1 MRGGIIGADSS
12 RTLCRPKEE
21 TVRKESSV
29 TGNSEMWDAIKIN
42 ENLIVSLKDI
52 VFEFDG
58 QKVLDGL
65 SLDIHDKEFVTFLG
79 PSGCGKTTTLRV
91 IAGFVT
97 PKSGNVFFDG
107 KEQKLG
113 AGYLVTATERG
124 NNRAGESLVEFA
136 LKNNDAGAKVYR
148 TAAEY
153 CDRAIASATDSY
165 LRTQYVQ
172 KKGMLKYKLRQHRI
186 GNNYVYLAAVFS
198 TIGAVL
204 LIIASVDLFLELHM
218 EFRDMFKLFSYS
230 KMIPWEADIAM
241 LFGAMLLFTLGKV
254 TNKLH
259 VASFLQLLASVF
271 AVAVVA
277 MHFICVINDGRV
289 WYDKLLWYVV
299 LVVIPL
305 MLGKLLGE
313 ILRKIIGIQ

>member
-1 MRGGIIGADSS
+1 MKSTSFDMAMAAYRQNDMEGAF
-12 RTLCRPKEE
+12 RP
-21 TVRKESSV
+21 
-29 TGNSEMWDAIKIN
+29 
-42 ENLIVSLKDI
+42 
-52 VFEFDG
+52 F
-58 QKVLDGL
+58 L
-65 SLDIHDKEFVTFLG
+65 SLAEAQDVDAMNMAANMFERGQGTYRDPGRAVFWWKKAVEL
-79 PSGCGKTTTLRV
+79 
-91 IAGFVT
+91 
-97 PKSGNVFFDG
+97 GNVDALADYGQYLVTTFFDG

-136 LKNNDAGAKVYR
+136 LKKNDAGAKVYR

-172 KKGMLKYKLRQHRI
+172 KKGMLKYKLRQNRF
-186 GNNYVYLAAVFS
+186 GNNYIYFAALFS
-198 TIGAVL
+198 VISAIL
-204 LIIASVDLFLELHM
+204 LMVASVDLFLELHM
-218 EFRDMFKLFSYS
+218 EYRDMFEIFTYIDR
-230 KMIPWEADIAM
+230 IPWEMDIAM
-241 LFGAMLLFTLGKV
+241 FFASMLLFTLGKV

-259 VASFLQLLASVF
+259 LASFMQMFSFVF
-271 AVAVVA
+271 AVAVVVL
-277 MHFICVINDGRV
+277 HFICVINDGKV

-299 LVVIPL
+299 LVIIPL

>member
-1 MRGGIIGADSS
+1 MKSTAFDMAMVAYRQNDMEGAF
-12 RTLCRPKEE
+12 RQ
-21 TVRKESSV
+21 
-29 TGNSEMWDAIKIN
+29 
-42 ENLIVSLKDI
+42 
-52 VFEFDG
+52 F
-58 QKVLDGL
+58 L
-65 SLDIHDKEFVTFLG
+65 SLAEAQDADAMNMAANMFERGQGTYRDPGRAVFWWKKAVELGNVDALADYGQYLVT
-79 PSGCGKTTTLRV
+79 
-91 IAGFVT
+91 
-97 PKSGNVFFDG
+97 VFFDG

-124 NNRAGESLVEFA
+124 NNRAGESLVEFT

>member
-1 MRGGIIGADSS
+1 MKSTAFDMAMVAYRQNDM
-12 RTLCRPKEE
+12 
-21 TVRKESSV
+21 ES
-29 TGNSEMWDAIKIN
+29 A
-42 ENLIVSLKDI
+42 
-52 VFEFDG
+52 FR
-58 QKVLDGL
+58 Q
-65 SLDIHDKEFVTFLG
+65 
-79 PSGCGKTTTLRV
+79 
-91 IAGFVT
+91 
-97 PKSGNVFFDG
+97 
-107 KEQKLG
+107 
-113 AGYLVTATERG
+113 
-124 NNRAGESLVEFA
+124 
-136 LKNNDAGAKVYR
+136 
-148 TAAEY
+148 Y

-204 LIIASVDLFLELHM
+204 LMIASVDLFLELHM

-241 LFGAMLLFTLGKV
+241 
-254 TNKLH
+254 
-259 VASFLQLLASVF
+259 
-271 AVAVVA
+271 
-277 MHFICVINDGRV
+277 

>member
-1 MRGGIIGADSS
+1 MAANMFERGQGTYRDPGRA
-12 RTLCRPKEE
+12 
-21 TVRKESSV
+21 
-29 TGNSEMWDAIKIN
+29 
-42 ENLIVSLKDI
+42 
-52 VFEFDG
+52 VFWWKKAVE
-58 QKVLDGL
+58 L
-65 SLDIHDKEFVTFLG
+65 
-79 PSGCGKTTTLRV
+79 
-91 IAGFVT
+91 
-97 PKSGNVFFDG
+97 GNVDALADYGQYLITTFFDG

-136 LKNNDAGAKVYR
+136 LKNNDAGAKVCR

-186 GNNYVYLAAVFS
+186 GNNYVYLTAVFS

-204 LIIASVDLFLELHM
+204 LMIASVDLFLELHM

>member
-1 MRGGIIGADSS
+1 M
-12 RTLCRPKEE
+12 
-21 TVRKESSV
+21 
-29 TGNSEMWDAIKIN
+29 
-42 ENLIVSLKDI
+42 
-52 VFEFDG
+52 
-58 QKVLDGL
+58 
-65 SLDIHDKEFVTFLG
+65 
-79 PSGCGKTTTLRV
+79 
-91 IAGFVT
+91 
-97 PKSGNVFFDG
+97 
-107 KEQKLG
+107 
-113 AGYLVTATERG
+113 
-124 NNRAGESLVEFA
+124 EFA

-148 TAAEY
+148 TAAYY
-153 CDRAIASATDSY
+153 CDRAIDAATDSY

-172 KKGMLKYKLRQHRI
+172 KRGMLKYKLRQHRL

-198 TIGAVL
+198 AIGAVFL
-204 LIIASVDLFLELHM
+204 MIASVDLFLELHM
-218 EFRDMFKLFSYS
+218 EYCDMFKLFSYS

>member
-1 MRGGIIGADSS
+1 MKSTAFDMAMVAYRQNDM
-12 RTLCRPKEE
+12 
-21 TVRKESSV
+21 ES
-29 TGNSEMWDAIKIN
+29 A
-42 ENLIVSLKDI
+42 
-52 VFEFDG
+52 FRQF
-58 QKVLDGL
+58 L
-65 SLDIHDKEFVTFLG
+65 SLAEAQDADAMNMAANMFERGQGTYRDPGRAVFWWKKAVEL
-79 PSGCGKTTTLRV
+79 
-91 IAGFVT
+91 
-97 PKSGNVFFDG
+97 GNVDALADYGQYLVTTFFDG

-136 LKNNDAGAKVYR
+136 LKNNDAGVKVYR
-148 TAAEY
+148 TATEY

-204 LIIASVDLFLELHM
+204 LMIASVDLFLELHM
-218 EFRDMFKLFSYS
+218 EYRDMFKLFSYS

-241 LFGAMLLFTLGKV
+241 FFGAMLLFTLGKV

-259 VASFLQLLASVF
+259 VASFL
-271 AVAVVA
+271 
-277 MHFICVINDGRV
+277 
-289 WYDKLLWYVV
+289 
-299 LVVIPL
+299 
-305 MLGKLLGE
+305 
-313 ILRKIIGIQ
+313 

>member
-1 MRGGIIGADSS
+1 MNAACMFWDNN
-12 RTLCRPKEE
+12 
-21 TVRKESSV
+21 
-29 TGNSEMWDAIKIN
+29 GN
-42 ENLIVSLKDI
+42 
-52 VFEFDG
+52 
-58 QKVLDGL
+58 
-65 SLDIHDKEFVTFLG
+65 
-79 PSGCGKTTTLRV
+79 KT
-91 IAGFVT
+91 
-97 PKSGNVFFDG
+97 
-107 KEQKLG
+107 E
-113 AGYLVTATERG
+113 
-124 NNRAGESLVEFA
+124 
-136 LKNNDAGAKVYR
+136 NDAGAKVYR

-204 LIIASVDLFLELHM
+204 LMIASVDLFLELHM
-218 EFRDMFKLFSYS
+218 EYRDMFKLFSYS

-241 LFGAMLLFTLGKV
+241 FFGAMLLFTLGKV

>member
-1 MRGGIIGADSS
+1 MKSTAFDMAMMAYRQNDMEGAFRQFLPLAETGDADAMNMAANMFERGQGTYRGPGRA
-12 RTLCRPKEE
+12 
-21 TVRKESSV
+21 
-29 TGNSEMWDAIKIN
+29 
-42 ENLIVSLKDI
+42 
-52 VFEFDG
+52 VFWWKKAVE
-58 QKVLDGL
+58 L
-65 SLDIHDKEFVTFLG
+65 
-79 PSGCGKTTTLRV
+79 
-91 IAGFVT
+91 
-97 PKSGNVFFDG
+97 GNVDALADYGHYLVTTFFDG

-113 AGYLVTATERG
+113 AGYLVTATECG

-148 TAAEY
+148 TATEY

-204 LIIASVDLFLELHM
+204 LMIASVDLFLELHM

-241 LFGAMLLFTLGKV
+241 LFGAMILFTFGKV

>member
-1 MRGGIIGADSS
+1 M
-12 RTLCRPKEE
+12 E
-21 TVRKESSV
+21 ESSGAWKCGC
-29 TGNSEMWDAIKIN
+29 TCRLW
-42 ENLIVSLKDI
+42 SL
-52 VFEFDG
+52 
-58 QKVLDGL
+58 
-65 SLDIHDKEFVTFLG
+65 
-79 PSGCGKTTTLRV
+79 SGHH
-91 IAGFVT
+91 
-97 PKSGNVFFDG
+97 FFDG

-136 LKNNDAGAKVYR
+136 LKNNDAGVKVYR
-148 TAAEY
+148 TATEY

-204 LIIASVDLFLELHM
+204 LMIASVDLFLELHM

-271 AVAVVA
+271 SVAVVA

>member
-1 MRGGIIGADSS
+1 MEESGGAWKCGCTCRL
-12 RTLCRPKEE
+12 RT
-21 TVRKESSV
+21 
-29 TGNSEMWDAIKIN
+29 
-42 ENLIVSLKDI
+42 VSGHYL
-52 VFEFDG
+52 
-58 QKVLDGL
+58 
-65 SLDIHDKEFVTFLG
+65 
-79 PSGCGKTTTLRV
+79 
-91 IAGFVT
+91 
-97 PKSGNVFFDG
+97 FDG

-204 LIIASVDLFLELHM
+204 LMIASVDLFLELHM

-277 MHFICVINDGRV
+277 MHFICVIMMAGCGMTSCCGM
-289 WYDKLLWYVV
+289 WCLLSFRLCSESCWVRY
-299 LVVIPL
+299 
-305 MLGKLLGE
+305 
-313 ILRKIIGIQ
+313 

>member
-1 MRGGIIGADSS
+1 M
-12 RTLCRPKEE
+12 
-21 TVRKESSV
+21 
-29 TGNSEMWDAIKIN
+29 
-42 ENLIVSLKDI
+42 
-52 VFEFDG
+52 
-58 QKVLDGL
+58 
-65 SLDIHDKEFVTFLG
+65 
-79 PSGCGKTTTLRV
+79 
-91 IAGFVT
+91 
-97 PKSGNVFFDG
+97 
-107 KEQKLG
+107 
-113 AGYLVTATERG
+113 
-124 NNRAGESLVEFA
+124 
-136 LKNNDAGAKVYR
+136 
-148 TAAEY
+148 
-153 CDRAIASATDSY
+153 
-165 LRTQYVQ
+165 
-172 KKGMLKYKLRQHRI
+172 
-186 GNNYVYLAAVFS
+186 
-198 TIGAVL
+198 

-241 LFGAMLLFTLGKV
+241 LFGAMLLFTFGKV

-299 LVVIPL
+299 IVVIPL